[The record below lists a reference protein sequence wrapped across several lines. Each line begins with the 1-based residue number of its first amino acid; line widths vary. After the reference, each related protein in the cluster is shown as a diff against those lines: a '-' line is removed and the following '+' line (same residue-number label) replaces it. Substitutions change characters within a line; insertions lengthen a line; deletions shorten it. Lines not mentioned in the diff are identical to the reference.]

1 MKRNTRDEEIRV
13 AKASVK
19 STGDDGDPIH
29 DGSETI
35 NSRSATGGEVFG
47 APCASDGAQLPQNAN
62 ANIPTTTDTRTTIG
76 FPFHPYFQRL
86 KRSFSILN
94 WSSALPTV

>member
-1 MKRNTRDEEIRV
+1 MKRNTRDEETRV

-19 STGDDGDPIH
+19 STGDGGEPVH

-35 NSRSATGGEVFG
+35 KSRSTTGGEVLG
-47 APCASDGAQLPQNAN
+47 APCASDAAPLAQNAS
-62 ANIPTTTDTRTTIG
+62 ANIPTTTDTRTATG
-76 FPFHPYFQRL
+76 YPFCPYFQRL